1 MRPETRVVALGP
13 EALQP
18 ARPRRTGRGAWAN
31 LRAAAQTPLLR
42 PPRSCIMSI
51 LNLPHVYAIGTG
63 ERRRRMW
70 GPKLGAALAL
80 LALAEFTLGSGAR
93 AQTIVASEVFKK
105 AGEISFCSELADP
118 PAAYLAADGTTPD
131 GFEVD
136 IMSAI
141 GRALGVRADIRNYKF
156 AAIFAALD
164 SGKCDAVMSQTSK
177 SPERLQKYLF
187 VDIRQQGSGLL
198 VKAGNPLNLQTYL
211 DLSGRRVA
219 VLLGSA
225 NERRLQEANTKLAA
239 ENKAPMAI
247 ASYATNVAAFQELDL
262 GRVDAFVSGSLTLAF
277 FLNKSGAKFVI
288 GGMPVPPTTLG
299 ALFPKDQGEKAEAVK
314 AVYASLVANGEIKKI
329 VDKWG
334 VGQGTSICGG
344 GFTCD

>member
-1 MRPETRVVALGP
+1 MRNGKSVA
-13 EALQP
+13 A
-18 ARPRRTGRGAWAN
+18 
-31 LRAAAQTPLLR
+31 
-42 PPRSCIMSI
+42 
-51 LNLPHVYAIGTG
+51 V
-63 ERRRRMW
+63 
-70 GPKLGAALAL
+70 AL
-80 LALAEFTLGSGAR
+80 LAIAHLAVGAAASGGA
-93 AQTIVASEVFKK
+93 AAASDVFKK

-118 PAAYLAADGTTPD
+118 PAANLAADGTTPE

-187 VDIRQQGSGLL
+187 IDIRQQGSGLL
-198 VKAGNPLNLQTYL
+198 VKAGNPLNLKTYL

-225 NERRLQEANTKLAA
+225 NERRLKEANDRLAS
-239 ENKAPMAI
+239 EGKPPMTI
-247 ASYATNVAAFQELDL
+247 TSYATNVAAFQELDL
-262 GRVDAFVSGSLTLAF
+262 GRVDAFVSGSLTLAY
-277 FLNKSGAKFVI
+277 FLTKSGAKFEL

-299 ALFPKDQGEKAEAVK
+299 ALFPKDQVEKAEAVK
-314 AVYASLVANGEIKKI
+314 AAYSELVAKGEIKKI

-334 VGQGTSICGG
+334 VGQGTSICGEVA
-344 GFTCD
+344 CD